1 MQRPVFFL
9 STFLVVAGYNERMKL
24 ICHPIS
30 PYARKVMILARL
42 SGIELD
48 EVYPE
53 KDGANGYAAGD
64 NPLGKIPA
72 LEWQPSQ
79 FLFDSPVI
87 CEYLNSLRDAPLLPP
102 TGQMRYIQL
111 WQHAL
116 GDGLSDAVYNYRVET
131 MRPAALQWDEMINR
145 HDQAIKNSIATLEK
159 ISPWLGEDWTY
170 GNIAVLCGLDYASY
184 RAAHFD
190 WKTAAPKLAEWHQA
204 LANTKV
210 WQETNGYDG
219 ATS

>member
-1 MQRPVFFL
+1 
-9 STFLVVAGYNERMKL
+9 MKL

-42 SGIELD
+42 SGIELE
-48 EVYPE
+48 EVYPK

-72 LEWQPSQ
+72 LEWQPGQ

-87 CEYLNSLRDAPLLPP
+87 CEYLNSLRATPLLPE
-102 TGQMRYIQL
+102 TGHMRFIQL

-116 GDGLSDAVYNYRVET
+116 GDGLSDAVYNYRYET
-131 MRPAALQWDEMINR
+131 VRPKALHWDEMIER
-145 HDQAIKNSIATLEK
+145 HDKAIRNSVATLEK
-159 ISPWLGEDWTY
+159 ISPWLGADWTY
-170 GNIAVLCGLDYASY
+170 GNIAVLCGLDYASF

-190 WKTAAPKLAEWHQA
+190 WKSAAPNLTKWHEG
-204 LANTKV
+204 LTKTKV
-210 WQETNGYDG
+210 WQDTNTYDEAG
-219 ATS
+219 T

>member
-1 MQRPVFFL
+1 
-9 STFLVVAGYNERMKL
+9 MKL

-42 SGIELD
+42 SSIELD

-53 KDGANGYAAGD
+53 KDGANGYVAGD

-72 LEWQPSQ
+72 LEWQPGQ

-87 CEYLNSLRDAPLLPP
+87 CEYLNSLRESPLLPES
-102 TGQMRYIQL
+102 GHMRFIQL

-116 GDGLSDAVYNYRVET
+116 GDGLSDAVYDYRMET
-131 MRPAALQWDEMINR
+131 VRPPELHWGEMIQR
-145 HDQAIKNSIATLEK
+145 HDQSISNAIATLEK
-159 ISPWLGEDWTY
+159 ISPWLGDDWTY
-170 GNIAVLCGLDYASY
+170 GNISIVCALDYASY

-190 WKTAAPKLAEWHQA
+190 WKLAAPQLSAWHEKKSE
-204 LANTKV
+204 TKV
-210 WQETNGYDG
+210 WRDTNAYDKVVL
-219 ATS
+219 

>member
-1 MQRPVFFL
+1 
-9 STFLVVAGYNERMKL
+9 MKL

-42 SGIELD
+42 SGIKLE
-48 EVYPE
+48 EVYPK

-72 LEWQPSQ
+72 LEWQPGQ

-87 CEYLNSLRDAPLLPP
+87 CEYLNSLRATPLLPE
-102 TGQMRYIQL
+102 TGHMRFIQL

-116 GDGLSDAVYNYRVET
+116 GDGLSDAVYNYRYET
-131 MRPAALQWDEMINR
+131 VRPKALHWDEMIER
-145 HDQAIKNSIATLEK
+145 HDKAIRNSVATLEK
-159 ISPWLGEDWTY
+159 ISPWLGADWTY
-170 GNIAVLCGLDYASY
+170 GNIAVLCGLDYANF

-190 WKTAAPKLAEWHQA
+190 WKSAAPNLAKWHA
-204 LANTKV
+204 GLTKTKV
-210 WQETNGYDG
+210 WQDTNAYDE
-219 ATS
+219 ART